1 MKKLFLII
9 TLLVSLT
16 SCKSC
21 TSTYASRKA
30 GVQKVCPKCMYI
42 NSERMNIAVDTSQ
55 QPNLVYEVYFK
66 SGGIYYTASDVEE
79 LVKIQ

>member
-1 MKKLFLII
+1 MKKLFLIL

-30 GVQKVCPKCMYI
+30 GVQKVCPKCIYI
-42 NSERMNIAVDTSQ
+42 NSENMNIAIDTTQ
-55 QPNLVYEVYFK
+55 QPNLIYRVEFK
-66 SGGIYYTASDVEE
+66 SGGIYYTASDVEK

>member
-1 MKKLFLII
+1 MKKLFLIL

-30 GVQKVCPKCMYI
+30 GVQKVCPKCIYI

>member
-9 TLLVSLT
+9 TILVSLT

-21 TSTYASRKA
+21 TSTYASRKV
-30 GVQKVCPKCMYI
+30 GVQKVCPKCIYI
-42 NSERMNIAVDTSQ
+42 NSERMDIAVDTSR
-55 QPNLVYEVYFK
+55 QPNIVYQVYFK
-66 SGGIYYTASDVEE
+66 SGGIYYTASDVEQ

>member
-30 GVQKVCPKCMYI
+30 GVQKVCPKCIFI
-42 NSERMNIAVDTSQ
+42 NSEMMNIAVDTSQ
-55 QPNLVYEVYFK
+55 QPNIIYRVVFK

-79 LVKIQ
+79 LIKIQ

>member
-1 MKKLFLII
+1 MKKLFLFAA
-9 TLLVSLT
+9 LAVSLT

-30 GVQKVCPKCMYI
+30 GVQKVCKDCIFI
-42 NSERMNIAVDTSQ
+42 NSEEMNIAVDTSE
-55 QPNLVYEVYFK
+55 QPNIIYKVYFRP
-66 SGGIYYTASDVEE
+66 GGIYYTASDVDK

>member
-1 MKKLFLII
+1 MKKLFLIV

-30 GVQKVCPKCMYI
+30 GVQKVCPKCIYI

-66 SGGIYYTASDVEE
+66 PGGIYYTASDVEE

>member
-1 MKKLFLII
+1 MKKLFLIV

-30 GVQKVCPKCMYI
+30 GVQKVCPKCIYI
-42 NSERMNIAVDTSQ
+42 NSERMNIAIDTTQ
-55 QPNLVYEVYFK
+55 QPNIVYQVYFK

>member
-1 MKKLFLII
+1 MKKLFLVV

-21 TSTYASRKA
+21 TSSYASRKA
-30 GVQKVCPKCMYI
+30 GVQKVCPKCIYI